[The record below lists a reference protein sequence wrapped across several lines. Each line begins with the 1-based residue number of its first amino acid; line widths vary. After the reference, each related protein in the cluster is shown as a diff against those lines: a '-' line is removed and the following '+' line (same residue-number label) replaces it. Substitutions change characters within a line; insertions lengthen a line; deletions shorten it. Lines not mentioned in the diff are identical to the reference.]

1 MTSALSWAI
10 LAVVVTGF
18 MGLVTLLRVDFGRL
32 DSKIEG
38 QGAELRAEMSR
49 LGTDLRTEM
58 RELRIE
64 LGTRIDL
71 NTARIDAQT
80 ARIDAQTVRID
91 WLTERVEEHLRSR
104 HVA

>member
-1 MTSALSWAI
+1 MGFALSWAI

-18 MGLVTLLRVDFGRL
+18 MGLVTLQRVDLGRL

-38 QGAELRAEMSR
+38 LGDKLRA
-49 LGTDLRTEM
+49 EM

-80 ARIDAQTVRID
+80 ARIDS
-91 WLTERVEEHLRSR
+91 LTERVEEHLRSR
-104 HVA
+104 HVARD

>member
-1 MTSALSWAI
+1 MGFALSWAI

-18 MGLVTLLRVDFGRL
+18 MGLVTLQRVDFGRL
-32 DSKIEG
+32 DSKMEG
-38 QGAELRAEMSR
+38 LGAQLR
-49 LGTDLRTEM
+49 GEM

-80 ARIDAQTVRID
+80 ARIDS
-91 WLTERVEEHLRSR
+91 LTERVEEHLRSR
-104 HVA
+104 HVARD

>member
-1 MTSALSWAI
+1 MGFALSWAI

-38 QGAELRAEMSR
+38 QGAELRAEMGR
-49 LGTDLRTEM
+49 LGANLRTEM

-80 ARIDAQTVRID
+80 ARIDS
-91 WLTERVEEHLRSR
+91 LTERVEEHLRSR